1 MTKPRLSPSAFWNE
15 DPRFRWLDAANVGQA
30 YIDGILTTSLI
41 DGGARMNLVTP
52 EFVKARG
59 LDVFSIQDLNE
70 HDGFIPINGCG
81 GKITEPLGYVII
93 SGSDPVCAQL
103 QRRTSSF
110 GSRRSVVLLPEMS
123 GYPGYPDYQSGG
135 PVDEGI

>member
-30 YIDGILTTSLI
+30 YIDGILTTALI

-81 GKITEPLGYVII
+81 G
-93 SGSDPVCAQL
+93 
-103 QRRTSSF
+103 R
-110 GSRRSVVLLPEMS
+110 
-123 GYPGYPDYQSGG
+123 
-135 PVDEGI
+135 